1 MKTWIGI
8 LLAVFVTAVLLGAGC
23 TQNNSNGSGTPS
35 SAGAVS
41 APSANGGN
49 VTPSSG
55 SAGGQVQEF
64 RVLAKSFTFEPDTI
78 QVKQGDR
85 VRITLTSTDVPHG
98 IGISEF
104 NFSLVANAGET
115 KSGEFTASKAG
126 NFTFFCNVFCGDG
139 HRTMKG
145 TLVVTP

>member
-1 MKTWIGI
+1 M
-8 LLAVFVTAVLLGAGC
+8 LVAAALLGAGC
-23 TQNNSNGSGTPS
+23 TQNSSTGSGTPS
-35 SAGAVS
+35 SAGAS
-41 APSANGGN
+41 GAGN

-64 RVLAKSFTFEPDTI
+64 RVVAKNFDFQPDTI

-104 NFSLVANAGET
+104 SFSLVANAGET
-115 KSGEFTASKAG
+115 RSGEFTASKAG
-126 NFTFFCNVFCGDG
+126 NFTFFCNVICGDG
-139 HRTMKG
+139 HRNMKG
-145 TLVVTP
+145 VLVVTP

>member
-1 MKTWIGI
+1 M
-8 LLAVFVTAVLLGAGC
+8 LVAAALLGAGC
-23 TQNNSNGSGTPS
+23 TQNSSTGSGTPS
-35 SAGAVS
+35 SAGAS
-41 APSANGGN
+41 GAGN

-64 RVLAKSFTFEPDTI
+64 RVVAKNFDFQPDTI

-104 NFSLVANAGET
+104 SFSLVANAGET
-115 KSGEFTASKAG
+115 RSGEFTASKAG

-139 HRTMKG
+139 HRNMKG
-145 TLVVTP
+145 VLVVTP